1 MATREHILAEIRRTA
16 GANGGKA
23 LGVRRFL
30 TETGIAES
38 DWRGK
43 LWARWGDAVI
53 EAGLQPNEWQGANP
67 DEDSLLPLANM
78 VKELGRF
85 PVTSEIA
92 LRRRT
97 DKNFPSK
104 EVFSRFGGK
113 AELIVRLREFCSAR
127 GEHEIAD
134 LCGGGQDAVEPSNN
148 RIETTSNVADGYV
161 YMLKHGKHYK
171 IGKTFSVPR
180 RHREIA
186 LELPEK
192 PDIVHTIRTDDP
204 TGIEAYWHSRFA
216 SKRTNG
222 EWFELTR
229 EDVQAFKKRKFM

>member
-1 MATREHILAEIRRTA
+1 MRLSRPGFNRTSGKERIPTRTHFYRWLIWSR
-16 GANGGKA
+16 
-23 LGVRRFL
+23 
-30 TETGIAES
+30 S
-38 DWRGK
+38 
-43 LWARWGDAVI
+43 WGDF
-53 EAGLQPNEWQGANP
+53 QSHQR
-67 DEDSLLPLANM
+67 SL
-78 VKELGRF
+78 
-85 PVTSEIA
+85 S
-92 LRRRT
+92 RRT